1 MLRDAV
7 GWVLVAGFAIA
18 LVGYALGGDRRAIQ
32 EARADAARLAG
43 QRDSLILEVRR
54 GEQRQAALTV
64 QRHTVETEA
73 NRRRD
78 SAVALERRRSAAQL
92 AVRQIRTV
100 GALQD
105 RLRVAFPELAY
116 SAWGLTTVPLG
127 EGDGDTLGIES
138 LVVPAWFAETF
149 VIDHANAESWREQKD
164 ELLAVDSLRLAVAA
178 FQDSILQLQTAATR
192 AYETGFQAA
201 HAGYQDLSGRY
212 VAELRK
218 PRIRLGST
226 LGLLGATGAGI
237 LIGRATR

>member
-105 RLRVAFPELAY
+105 RLRVAFPELGD
-116 SAWGLTTVPLG
+116 SAWGLTTVALG
-127 EGDGDTLGIES
+127 PGDGDTLGIES

-149 VIDHANAESWREQKD
+149 VIDHANAQSWRDQKD

-212 VAELRK
+212 VAQLRK